1 LAQWRAHVLARLNRQ
16 VEVSADRVLADLAA
30 ELRDYPSPPKGRD
43 TAMMAEFAGVV
54 VPLRLTSASGVLSF
68 FSTTTVFG
76 TPLDITLSELA
87 IESFFP
93 ADAATADIMRR
104 LAEA

>member
-1 LAQWRAHVLARLNRQ
+1 
-16 VEVSADRVLADLAA
+16 
-30 ELRDYPSPPKGRD
+30 
-43 TAMMAEFAGVV
+43 MAEFAGVV

-76 TPLDITLSELA
+76 TPLDVTLWAA

-93 ADAATADIMRR
+93 TDAATADIIRQ